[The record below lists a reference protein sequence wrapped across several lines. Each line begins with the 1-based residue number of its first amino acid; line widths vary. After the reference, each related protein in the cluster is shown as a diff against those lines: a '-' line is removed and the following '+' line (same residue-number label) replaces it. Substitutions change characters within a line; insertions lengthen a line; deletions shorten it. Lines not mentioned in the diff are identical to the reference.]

1 MDTNSL
7 LTAFGYISNIVQNII
22 KERDQIKLAALTSEL
37 QNKIIEA
44 QGQFFEV
51 TSKLGEQQKT
61 ITELEKKIH
70 SLEDLLNLRD
80 SYELTLLSEEKGFY
94 AYRYTRND
102 ETEHYIC
109 QTCFDSKNLKSIL
122 RIRKD
127 SFCMCPVCGQN
138 SAVWLKGEPN
148 PVRTRSRNRDD
159 FYDGFI

>member
-1 MDTNSL
+1 MDANSL
-7 LTAFGYISNIVQNII
+7 FSAFGYISSTVQKII

-51 TSKLGEQQKT
+51 TSKLGEQQRI

-70 SLEDLLNLRD
+70 TLEDLLNLRD

-109 QTCFDSKNLKSIL
+109 QTCFDSGNLKHVL
-122 RIRKD
+122 RIRSD
-127 SFCMCPVCGQN
+127 GFCMCPVCGQDKG
-138 SAVWLKGEPN
+138 VWLKGEPAQF
-148 PVRTRSRNRDD
+148 RTRSRKEDSFYDD
-159 FYDGFI
+159 FI

>member
-1 MDTNSL
+1 MDTNAL
-7 LTAFGYISNIVQNII
+7 LTALGYISSTAQKII
-22 KERDQIKLAALTSEL
+22 KERDQIKQAALTSEL
-37 QNKIIEA
+37 QSKIIEA

-61 ITELEKKIH
+61 ITNLEEKIR
-70 SLEDLLNLRD
+70 SLEDLLNFRGN
-80 SYELTLLSEEKGFY
+80 YKLTLLSEEKGFY
-94 AYRYTRND
+94 AYRYTGND
-102 ETEHYIC
+102 DTEHYIC

-148 PVRTRSRNRDD
+148 PVRIRSRKRDD